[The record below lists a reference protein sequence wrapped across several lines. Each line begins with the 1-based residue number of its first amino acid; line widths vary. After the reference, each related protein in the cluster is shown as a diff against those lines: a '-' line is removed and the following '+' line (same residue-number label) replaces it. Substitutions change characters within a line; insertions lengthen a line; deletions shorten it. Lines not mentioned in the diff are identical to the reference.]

1 MVIWIIGKSGSGKS
15 FFAKKIAKILNKKK
29 NVFWLDGDEFRKYI
43 SYDIGYSIKDRK
55 INSKRVQDF
64 CKFLE
69 TKNYYVIC
77 SILSIFPEHQ
87 KKNKKIFKKYKQI
100 YLKVE
105 NKILEKRN
113 NKKVY
118 SKKKNIVGVDI
129 NFNKPYKSDLII
141 ENDFKNPSHKIKT
154 ILKTLNEK
162 T

>member
-1 MVIWIIGKSGSGKS
+1 MVVWIIGKSGSGKS

-55 INSKRVQDF
+55 INSKKVQDF

-100 YLKVE
+100 YLKFE

-118 SKKKNIVGVDI
+118 SKKKNIVGVI
-129 NFNKPYKSDLII
+129 
-141 ENDFKNPSHKIKT
+141 
-154 ILKTLNEK
+154 
-162 T
+162 